1 MLTAEQQSDLRV
13 RLQSERRRI
22 LEHAAHGLGFTMDR
36 DRDRIGRDPMDE
48 SAEEWLYSTELRIHD
63 REKKLLAKI
72 DEALDRLDEGRIDEC
87 EDCEEP
93 IGFQRLC
100 ARPVTT
106 LCIECKE
113 HRESDGG

>member
-1 MLTAEQQSDLRV
+1 MLNDEQITELRT

-22 LEHAAHGLGFTMDR
+22 LEHAASGLGFTMDR

-72 DEALDRLDEGRIDEC
+72 DEALDRLDAGLIDEC
-87 EDCEEP
+87 EDCEET
-93 IGFQRLC
+93 IGYQRLC

-113 HRESDGG
+113 YRESDGG